1 MDKIITN
8 IILFVSCKI
17 LFRVRYENEEI
28 LEKYDKCMICSN
40 HTRIFDPAF
49 IRPKV
54 KNMYSVAKSEL
65 FEKKFLLKL
74 LEYNKTIP
82 IKRDSADKMGIKN
95 IIKTINENEKI
106 RLLMFPEGGV
116 FKENYIEHKRKHKNG
131 AVFIAATTGVP
142 IIPIHITSR
151 PRFFS
156 KVTVSFGDPFFVNP
170 EVLKD
175 RKVLREESQRLIDYI
190 YEFTEK

>member
-54 KNMYSVAKSEL
+54 ENMYSVAKSEL

-156 KVTVSFGDPFFVNP
+156 KVTVSFGEPFFTKP